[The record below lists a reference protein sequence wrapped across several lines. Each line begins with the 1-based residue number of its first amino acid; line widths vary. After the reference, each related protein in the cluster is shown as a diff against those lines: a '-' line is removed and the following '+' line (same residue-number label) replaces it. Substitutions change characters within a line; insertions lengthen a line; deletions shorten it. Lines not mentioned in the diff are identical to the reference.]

1 MRHLKKLK
9 HILKELFSLNI
20 EFAKSTDRARENSLI
35 LFPCS
40 PDTLCCGIAA
50 LISFKGKEVSN
61 PQQLFFIDTKDG
73 DKNRES
79 KYADSFIDR
88 ASLHELL
95 SSLDNFFYKVRL
107 LKTDDLF
114 FEVFSDAKKENEL
127 GLIGKELSDI
137 IEKEVADITPRMVD
151 MDAPDVEAALKRIE
165 QLKDIFWCITREIL
179 ENITRVRQLAIAGC
193 THGGVTTTGY
203 GSLEVTST
211 KYTPAICAPAGC
223 SHLSKNQVLN
233 FKRIN
238 AVLNSIDRLEVR
250 GRDSAGISLLFTLT
264 DTQFESFRAELL
276 RSGLGDQL
284 KQRTNNPVLTNNC
297 ITVHNGSGDCEN
309 KAHNY
314 VSISIVYKYAAEI
327 GSLGDNVAFIRTQ
340 IRNDQI
346 LQILTGF
353 PATFSTISAH
363 TRWASVGD
371 ITQANCHPVDNEP
384 TDTLVKKSG
393 IIHVSLNGDIDNYHE
408 LKKEYE
414 SRFDAI
420 HSDITT
426 DTKIIPLQIE
436 LHLKKGH
443 RIEEAFRLALNDF
456 HGSHAISMHT
466 DLAPGKIFLAQKGSG
481 QAIFTGIAPNHYIT
495 ASELYGLVEE
505 TQDFIKLNGEK
516 RGQILI
522 LDQNSA
528 GGIEGMRS
536 MAYDGTPIE
545 IGENNIQHSQ
555 VTSRDIDRQNFPH
568 YFLKEIS
575 ESPLSVTK
583 TLQNKWK
590 ISPDTGLYTMSLGN
604 TVLPDHIE
612 TELKQGLI
620 RKIYFIGQ
628 GTAGIAAQ
636 GCADILRY
644 YLTGR
649 KDGQNTNEKIA
660 EKSEQTREEKSNDHI
675 SLNMETGQNLD
686 IRAMKS
692 SELSG
697 FFIIGDDDAKDSMQ
711 NHLVIAISQS
721 GTTTDTNRTVDMV
734 RARGARTLA
743 IVNRRDSDLTFKT
756 EGVLYTS
763 SGRDIE
769 MSVAS
774 TKAFYSQLTA
784 GALLGLHIASITGAI
799 SPKILTEELNE
810 LNALP
815 DKMRKVLDMKEK
827 IKKSAF
833 RLAISRN
840 YWATVGSGSNKT
852 SADEIRI
859 KLSELCYKTI
869 SSDFVEDK
877 KHIDLSSEPL
887 IIVCAAGTRE
897 SVLKDIIKDT
907 AIFHAHK
914 AAPVVIT
921 NEGEDRFDS
930 YAEDVFR
937 VPKVKEHFAPI
948 LNTLVGHLW
957 GYYAALSIN
966 EGSQFIYNH
975 QREIKEL
982 ISEYKNMG
990 RDVYEVVLEKSFREK
1005 MALFYNDFSKRR
1017 REKRFPAAMGIDNAS
1032 NITLLL
1038 KYLSGRLQVGDF
1050 EIDFAK
1056 KGTPANMLDEFFK
1069 NMAEAINTMA
1079 RPVDAIKHQ
1088 AKTVTVGTSRISDK
1102 VEAFDF
1108 TEKFEGPVFDE
1119 IAANGLL
1126 ISQITNK
1133 NVVVI
1138 KNLQEVISG
1147 VKGALLYR
1155 ISGLN
1160 LLGEPTPQ
1168 TRIEVV
1174 KKTGITS
1181 SEVSRV
1187 ETEHQLK
1194 GTKNIIVREGNVY
1207 LGKGRKDGR
1216 SILVIPV
1223 LSASPSSSVIEY
1235 LLSIHVAFK
1244 DSSQVSLLNKI
1255 KALGGKYTRIK
1266 DIILET
1272 DVVKWDDT
1280 LLDLVDIETLFG
1292 DSGEK
1297 IAEGIM
1303 SKRKSI
1309 QESI

>member
-1 MRHLKKLK
+1 M
-9 HILKELFSLNI
+9 
-20 EFAKSTDRARENSLI
+20 
-35 LFPCS
+35 
-40 PDTLCCGIAA
+40 
-50 LISFKGKEVSN
+50 
-61 PQQLFFIDTKDG
+61 
-73 DKNRES
+73 ES
-79 KYADSFIDR
+79 A
-88 ASLHELL
+88 
-95 SSLDNFFYKVRL
+95 
-107 LKTDDLF
+107 
-114 FEVFSDAKKENEL
+114 
-127 GLIGKELSDI
+127 
-137 IEKEVADITPRMVD
+137 
-151 MDAPDVEAALKRIE
+151 DVEIALKRVDK
-165 QLKDIFWCITREIL
+165 LKDICWCIKREIL
-179 ENITRVRQLAIAGC
+179 ENIIRIRQLSVAGC
-193 THGGVTTTGY
+193 LSIASVGCLSV
-203 GSLEVTST
+203 GSDDYLPVGSDGSANDIKNNYDAKTV
-211 KYTPAICAPAGC
+211 CNAGC
-223 SHLSKNQVLN
+223 PPLNKNQVLN

-250 GRDSAGISLLFTLT
+250 GRDSAGISLLFTLS
-264 DTQFESFRAELL
+264 DVQFEKFKVELIK
-276 RSGLGDQL
+276 SGFDEQL
-284 KQRTNNPVLTNNC
+284 KLRTNKPVLTNNC
-297 ITVHNGSGDCEN
+297 ITINSDFG
-309 KAHNY
+309 KY
-314 VSISIVYKYAAEI
+314 ISISIVYKYAAEI

-353 PATFSTISAH
+353 EVLFSTISAH

-371 ITQANCHPVDNEP
+371 ITQANCHPVDNES
-384 TDTLVKKSG
+384 TDPLVKKSG
-393 IIHVSLNGDIDNYHE
+393 IIHVSLNGDIDNYPE

-414 SRFDAI
+414 SRFDTI

-436 LHLKKGH
+436 LYLKKGH
-443 RIEEAFRLALNDF
+443 QIEEAFRLALNDF

-522 LDQNSA
+522 LDQNSS
-528 GGIEGMRS
+528 GGIEGIRS
-536 MAYDGTPIE
+536 IAYDGSPIE
-545 IGENNIQHSQ
+545 ISKDNIQHSEI
-555 VTSRDIDRQNFPH
+555 TSRDIDRQNFPH

-590 ISPDTGLYTMSLGN
+590 ISPDTGLYTMNLANS
-604 TVLPDHIE
+604 VIPEHIE
-612 TELKQGLI
+612 NELKLGLI
-620 RKIYFIGQ
+620 KKIYFIGQ

-636 GCADILRY
+636 GCADLLRY
-644 YLTGR
+644 YLNYNQ
-649 KDGQNTNEKIA
+649 GQNSQNSVKDNTN
-660 EKSEQTREEKSNDHI
+660 D
-675 SLNMETGQNLD
+675 LNNTIHNNQAQSYEAQNFD

-697 FFIIGDDDAKDSMQ
+697 FFIIGNDDAKESMK
-711 NHLVIAISQS
+711 NHLVVAISQS

-784 GALLGLHIASITGAI
+784 GALLSLHIASITGAI
-799 SPKILTEELNE
+799 SAKILTDELNE
-810 LNALP
+810 LNTLP
-815 DKMRKVLDMKEK
+815 DKMKKVLDMKEK

-833 RLAISRN
+833 KLAISRN

-887 IIVCAAGTRE
+887 IIICAAGTRE

-914 AAPVVIT
+914 AATVVIT
-921 NEGEDRFDS
+921 DEGEDRFDNYS
-930 YAEDVFR
+930 SDVFR

-948 LNTLVGHLW
+948 LNTLVGHIW

-966 EGSQFIYNH
+966 EESRFIYNH
-975 QREIKEL
+975 QQEIKEL
-982 ISEYKNMG
+982 ISQYKSMG
-990 RDVYEVVLEKSFREK
+990 RDVYEVILEKNFREK
-1005 MALFYNDFSKRR
+1005 MASFYNEFSKKR
-1017 REKRFPAAMGIDNAS
+1017 REKKFPAAMGIDNAS

-1038 KYLSGRLQVGDF
+1038 KYLSGRLPVADF
-1050 EIDFAK
+1050 EIDFAR

-1069 NMAEAINTMA
+1069 NLSEAINTMA

-1088 AKTVTVGTSRISDK
+1088 AKTVTVGTSRIADK
-1102 VEAFDF
+1102 VETFDF
-1108 TEKFEGPVFDE
+1108 TEKFEGVVFNE
-1119 IAANGLL
+1119 IATNGLL

-1138 KNLQEVISG
+1138 KNLQEVVAV
-1147 VKGALLYR
+1147 VKGALLYK

-1160 LLGEPTPQ
+1160 LLGEPTNE
-1168 TRIEVV
+1168 TRVDVV
-1174 KKTGITS
+1174 SKTGITA

-1207 LGKGRKDGR
+1207 IGKGRKDGR

-1223 LSASPSSSVIEY
+1223 LSASPNSSVIEY
-1235 LLSIHVAFK
+1235 LLSLHVEFK
-1244 DSSQVSLLNKI
+1244 DSAQVSLLNKI

-1272 DVVKWDDT
+1272 DVIKWDDT
-1280 LLDLVDIETLFG
+1280 LLDLVEIETLFG

-1297 IAEGIM
+1297 IAEAII
-1303 SKRKSI
+1303 KRKNF
-1309 QESI
+1309 